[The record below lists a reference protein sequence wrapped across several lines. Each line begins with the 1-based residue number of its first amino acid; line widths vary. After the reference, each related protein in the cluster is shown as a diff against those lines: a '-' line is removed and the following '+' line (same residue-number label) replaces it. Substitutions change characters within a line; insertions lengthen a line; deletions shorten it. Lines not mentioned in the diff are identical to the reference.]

1 VKRTAILSLVLAALA
16 LGYFSLSHRGRE
28 RLAGLFSL
36 DHEIRVEVA
45 TAHKRALGRALIARG
60 EILPLKETRVNSP
73 ISGIIKEMRFAV
85 GDRVASGAVVAT
97 IEAGDLAARLAS
109 QEAAIKDAEE
119 QIKRSGSQLLAAE
132 RQLSATRDLFQKNF
146 IPRREV
152 EIAEAAAATARAEKE
167 AAEAQLAHRMSVS
180 AQTRQV
186 LSLSRITAPVAG
198 FVSRR
203 WLEPGA
209 LVNESTPLLSISQM
223 EKVKVLARVKSVDAA
238 DIGAGTPSQIVA
250 DALPEKSFRGKVTQI
265 QEVANFSGDESSLE
279 IEVPNSSNALKI
291 GMTVTISMPL
301 EEQREGIFVPL
312 GAVVQSAPG
321 LNHIFV
327 IEGGKALR
335 KEVVF
340 GKQQGGEIE
349 VLSGVQAGEAVVA
362 KGVDR
367 LRDGSRVLPV
377 Q

>member
-1 VKRTAILSLVLAALA
+1 VKRTAILSLVLAALMV
-16 LGYFSLSHRGRE
+16 GYFSLSHRGRQ

-45 TAHKRALGRALIARG
+45 TAHKRALGRALTARG
-60 EILPLKETRVNSP
+60 EILPLKETRVNST
-73 ISGIIKEMRFAV
+73 ISGIIKEMRFAL

-109 QEAAIKDAEE
+109 QEAAIKEVEE
-119 QIKRSGSQLLAAE
+119 QIKRIESQLLAAE

-146 IPRREV
+146 IARREV
-152 EIAEAAAATARAEKE
+152 EIAEAAAATARAQKE
-167 AAEAQLAHRMSVS
+167 AAEAQLAQRMAVS

-203 WLEPGA
+203 WVEPGA
-209 LVNESTPLLSISQM
+209 VVSESTPLLSISQM

-238 DIGAGTPSQIVA
+238 DIRAGTPSQIVA
-250 DALPEKSFRGKVTQI
+250 DALPEKNFRGKVTQI

-279 IEVPNSSNALKI
+279 IEVANSSNALKI
-291 GMTVTISMPL
+291 GMTVTLSMPL

-327 IEGGKALR
+327 IEDGKARR
-335 KEVVF
+335 KEAVF

-349 VLSGVQAGEAVVA
+349 VVSGLQAGEAVVA
-362 KGVDR
+362 KGVER
-367 LRDGSRVLPV
+367 LRDGSRVLALE
-377 Q
+377 